1 MRRTVLPVT
10 PWPRL
15 HTDHVGDAG
24 ASLEL
29 VVNDRGTIQS
39 VHLPS
44 ASASDLAARWIGK
57 QLISVLSPGDRSQA
71 VRLILCVTS
80 SGRRAYAVWQVDLG
94 FGLEPL
100 SIAAEHDRASDTVVF
115 TGLRMAD
122 VAKELEGLAD
132 MAFQDSLTGLCNR
145 ALFLRHL
152 DRELLR
158 ARRTGDSVAVVIADV
173 NNLKRVNDT
182 YGHAVGDG
190 LLVEVARRLSV
201 ACRPADVPA
210 RLSGDEFAV
219 LCPDLASGTDAGVIV
234 RRLESL
240 TSGPAVIAGYPLDIS
255 IAIGCAVASADGDPE
270 EDAQGLLHRAD
281 TDMYVDKALSRGSA
295 V

>member
-1 MRRTVLPVT
+1 MT

-15 HTDHVGDAG
+15 HPDHVGDAG
-24 ASLEL
+24 VSLQL
-29 VVNDRGTIQS
+29 VVDDQGTIRS
-39 VHLPS
+39 VQLPTT
-44 ASASDLAARWIGK
+44 APDAEAKAWTGK
-57 QLISVLSPGDRSQA
+57 QLVAVLSPPDRAQA

-80 SGRRAYAVWQVDLG
+80 SGRRAYAVWQLDLG

-100 SIAAEHDRASDTVVF
+100 SIAAEHDRASDAVIF

-132 MAFQDSLTGLCNR
+132 LAFQDSLTSLVNR
-145 ALFLRHL
+145 SLFLRHL

-158 ARRTGDSVAVVIADV
+158 ARRTGDTVAVVLADV

-182 YGHAVGDG
+182 YGHQVGDE
-190 LLVEVARRLSV
+190 LLVEVAKRLTS

-219 LCPDLASGTDAGVIV
+219 LCPDLTPGTDPAAIV
-234 RRLESL
+234 RRLEQA
-240 TSGPAVIAGYPLDIS
+240 TSGPAIISGYPIE
-255 IAIGCAVASADGDPE
+255 IRVAMGVALAPADGDPH

-281 TDMYVDKALSRGSA
+281 LDMYVAKASSRG
-295 V
+295 

>member
-1 MRRTVLPVT
+1 MT

-15 HTDHVGDAG
+15 PSDHVGETRL
-24 ASLEL
+24 SLEL
-29 VVNDRGTIQS
+29 VVDERGTIQS
-39 VHLPS
+39 VRLPFGL
-44 ASASDLAARWIGK
+44 ATDLAERWTGR
-57 QLISVLSPGDRSQA
+57 QLVSVLSAGDRSQA

-94 FGLEPL
+94 YGLEPL
-100 SIAAEHDRASDTVVF
+100 SIAAEHDRATDTVVF

-132 MAFQDSLTGLCNR
+132 MAFQDSLTSLCNR

-158 ARRTGDSVAVVIADV
+158 SRRTGDLVAVVLADV

-190 LLVEVARRLSV
+190 LLVEVASRLSL

-219 LCPDLASGTDAGVIV
+219 LCPDLAVGTDPRVIV
-234 RRLESL
+234 RRLENL
-240 TSGPAVIAGYPLDIS
+240 TAGPAVIAGYPLDIS
-255 IAIGCAVASADGDPE
+255 VAIGCAVTSADGDPD
-270 EDAQGLLHRAD
+270 EDAQGLLNRAD
-281 TDMYVDKALSRGSA
+281 LNMYAAKSSSRDST

>member
-1 MRRTVLPVT
+1 MT
-10 PWPRL
+10 PYPRL
-15 HTDHVGDAG
+15 HTDHVGEGGAG
-24 ASLEL
+24 LQ
-29 VVNDRGTIQS
+29 VIVDDQGTIRA
-39 VHLPS
+39 VHLP
-44 ASASDLAARWIGK
+44 ASTPAAAAKDWTGQ
-57 QLISVLSPGDRSQA
+57 QLVSVLSPADRSQA

-80 SGRRAYAVWQVDLG
+80 SGRRAYAVWQLDLG

-132 MAFQDSLTGLCNR
+132 LAFQDGLTSLVNR
-145 ALFLRHL
+145 SLFLRHL

-158 ARRTGDSVAVVIADV
+158 SRRTGTTVAVVLADV

-182 YGHAVGDG
+182 YGHQVGDG
-190 LLVEVARRLSV
+190 LLVEVARRLSA

-219 LCPDLASGTDAGVIV
+219 LCPDLVPGTDPGTIV
-234 RRLESL
+234 RRLEEA
-240 TSGPAVIAGYPLDIS
+240 TSGPAMVAGYPIEIS
-255 IAIGCAVASADGDPE
+255 VAIGVATAAADGDPD
-270 EDAQGLLHRAD
+270 EDALGLLNRAD
-281 TDMYVDKALSRGSA
+281 LDMYVAKANSRG
-295 V
+295 

>member
-1 MRRTVLPVT
+1 MPMT

-15 HTDHVGDAG
+15 LTDHVGDASV
-24 ASLEL
+24 SLE
-29 VVNDRGTIQS
+29 VVVDDHGTIQS
-39 VHLPS
+39 VHLPAGLGS
-44 ASASDLAARWIGK
+44 HLAAHWTGR
-57 QLISVLSPGDRSQA
+57 QLVSVLSPADRTQA

-80 SGRRAYAVWQVDLG
+80 SGRRAYALWQVDLG
-94 FGLEPL
+94 FGLEPM

-158 ARRTGDSVAVVIADV
+158 SRRTGDSVAVVLADV

-219 LCPDLASGTDAGVIV
+219 LCPDLATGTDPSVIV
-234 RRLESL
+234 RRLERL
-240 TSGPAVIAGYPLDIS
+240 TSGAAMIAGYPIDIS
-255 IAIGCAVASADGDPE
+255 IAIGCALASADDHPE
-270 EDAQGLLHRAD
+270 EDAPGLLHRAD
-281 TDMYVDKALSRGSA
+281 TDMYVAKGLSRGSA